1 MIQGLYSRVR
11 FIRRALASAV
21 EIPNRTMK
29 FEELIMR
36 DIKKYY
42 DEVDSHELNNT
53 CFVIKRKSL
62 SSSKERITA

>member
-42 DEVDSHELNNT
+42 DEIDSHELLFT
-53 CFVIKRKSL
+53 SFKCK
-62 SSSKERITA
+62 